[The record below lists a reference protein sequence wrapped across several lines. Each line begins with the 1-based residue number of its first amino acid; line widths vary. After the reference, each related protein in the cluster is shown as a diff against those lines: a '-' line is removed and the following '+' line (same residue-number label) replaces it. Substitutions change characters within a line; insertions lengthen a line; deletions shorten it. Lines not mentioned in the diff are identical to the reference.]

1 MACFWFVWN
10 ERGTGGIHKNHSWS
24 FDLSFWSRN
33 PFEIGPFS
41 AGCIA
46 PREPCG
52 SSIGSSETLATMPT
66 CSIAI
71 KSMKKPS

>member
-10 ERGTGGIHKNHSWS
+10 ERRIGGIPKNYSWS
-24 FDLSFWSRN
+24 SELSFWSRS
-33 PFEIGPFS
+33 PLKAGPFS

-46 PREPCG
+46 RRGRCG
-52 SSIGSSETLATMPT
+52 DSIGFFETLATMPT

-71 KSMKKPS
+71 KLMKRPS